1 MLLKNVVVSL
11 CFTKNK
17 STKMKKQFL
26 PFVSTDTKVEILDT
40 DIEIKKV
47 LVTPALALELLKGN
61 VCNRSLRKS
70 KINKYAA
77 DMNNNLW
84 HADTSETIKIAKN
97 RRLLDGQN
105 RLNAIIQIG
114 KPVASFIAYP
124 VPESAMNNIDTGM
137 TRSTKNIFELNGI
150 ANAQQVSSAIKKYLA
165 YKMHPSLPDN
175 DPIRKGGVTD
185 IMVLDEY
192 FSRSEEWQE
201 IVSKLF
207 KCKNTFKNIEC
218 TFLMAWYA
226 LCKEIN
232 KEHTEH
238 YFNTL
243 LSGVGFTTD
252 KDPIYLF
259 REYLLKNNTEKS
271 IEQKR
276 IITFALFI
284 KSWNYTRTK
293 QAISNL
299 RFTSNE
305 KYPKLK

>member
-1 MLLKNVVVSL
+1 
-11 CFTKNK
+11 
-17 STKMKKQFL
+17 MKKQFL
-26 PFVSTDTKVEILDT
+26 PFVSADTKVEILDT
-40 DIEIKKV
+40 NIEIKKV

-77 DMNNNLW
+77 DMESNLW
-84 HADTSETIKIAKN
+84 HADTTETIKLTKN
-97 RRLLDGQN
+97 MRLLDGQN

-137 TRSTKNIFELNGI
+137 TRSIKNIFELNGI
-150 ANAQQVSSAIKKYLA
+150 PNAKQVSSAIKKYLS

-175 DPIRKGGVTD
+175 DPIRKGGVSD
-185 IMVLDEY
+185 KMVLDEY
-192 FSRSEEWQE
+192 NSRPEEWQT
-201 IVSKLF
+201 IVLIFIKAN
-207 KCKNTFKNIEC
+207 KTFKNIEC

-232 KEHTEH
+232 KKHTEH
-238 YFNTL
+238 YFNML
-243 LSGVGFTTD
+243 LSGIGFTTK

-259 REYLLKNNTEKS
+259 REYLLKDNPEKS

-276 IITFALFI
+276 INTFALFV
-284 KSWNYTRTK
+284 KSWNYTRTN
-293 QAISNL
+293 QLVQNL